1 MDDIFITASGVSK
14 KFCKSLKRSMLYGM
28 QDIIK
33 NIAGPGF
40 NGCKLRRGEFWAVH
54 EVSFELQR
62 GECVGLIGPNGSGKS
77 TLLKLL
83 NGILIPDTGAIKVKG
98 RVGALIELGAG
109 FHPMLTGR
117 ENIYVNGV
125 ILGMKKTELDN
136 KFDAIVDFA
145 EIHEF
150 IDTPVKNYSS
160 GMFARLGFAV
170 AVHCEPDIL
179 LVDEVLAVG
188 DKDFQIKC
196 FQKIHEIKKNGAI
209 IIIVSHNEYTICD
222 LTRRCLYM
230 RGGALRYFGPTDTGV
245 NLYIKE
251 MLESRSAPKIKQMPG
266 AVPVVKKAT
275 LCELAFYDQT
285 ETAVSFVESGQELRV
300 VLECIIHEE
309 LSAPVFG
316 INFYGENNFMYC
328 ANTEYEQ
335 INVEKCAPGRL
346 RIKIC
351 FPHFHLPAGNYTC
364 STVIAEESPSNL
376 IDWHDRQYKLVVG
389 RPRNA
394 RGSIKLATRWELD
407 RIC

>member
-14 KFCKSLKRSMLYGM
+14 KYCKSLKRSMLYGI

-33 NIAGPGF
+33 NIAGPGVDD
-40 NGCKLRRGEFWAVH
+40 CKLRRGEFWAVND
-54 EVSFELQR
+54 VSFELQR

-77 TLLKLL
+77 SLLKLL
-83 NGILIPDTGAIKVKG
+83 NGILIPDRGAIRVKG

-125 ILGMKKTELDN
+125 ILGMKKSDLDK
-136 KFDAIVDFA
+136 KFDEIVDFA

-150 IDTPVKNYSS
+150 IDSPVKHYSS

-196 FQKIHEIKKNGAI
+196 YQKIHEIKKKGAI

-222 LTRRCLYM
+222 LTQRCLYIK
-230 RGGALRYFGPTDTGV
+230 GGKLRYFGPTDTGV
-245 NLYIKE
+245 SFYIKE
-251 MLESRSAPKIKQMPG
+251 MLESRSAPKINQMSG
-266 AVPVVKKAT
+266 ILPVVKKAT
-275 LCELAFYDQT
+275 LCELKFYDQA
-285 ETAVSFVESGQELRV
+285 EIEVSFVESGQELRA
-300 VLECIIHEE
+300 VLECMIYEE

-316 INFYGENNFMYC
+316 INFYGENNFIYC
-328 ANTEYEQ
+328 ANTEYEN
-335 INVEKCAPGRL
+335 INLEKCTPGRL
-346 RIKIC
+346 RIKIR

-364 STVIAEESPSNL
+364 STVIAEESPANL
-376 IDWHDRQYKLVVG
+376 IDWHDRQYKFIVG

-394 RGSIKLATRWELD
+394 RGSIKLETRWELD
-407 RIC
+407 SV